1 MRMVI
6 PPCPLGALGKWSVT
20 LSCCCWSFCCALGSL
35 PLVIFGLCL
44 FDKVG
49 LKLVKTF
56 STSVLDR
63 CSSHLVIWNSMPSIR
78 LPLLPYNTV
87 KGPLISTRAPFGYDT
102 VSVAFLQTSRQRPS
116 ASIVSVPY
124 SVCSRNRSA
133 PVSKYIQ
140 KKRGRLALGISTFF
154 WSSYGAQIKRPSG
167 RN

>member
-1 MRMVI
+1 MVM
-6 PPCPLGALGKWSVT
+6 PLCPLGALGRWSAT
-20 LSCCCWSFCCALGSL
+20 LSCCCWSFCCAFGSL
-35 PLVIFGLCL
+35 PFVIFGLCL

-56 STSVLDR
+56 STSILDR

-78 LPLLPYNTV
+78 LPLLPYKTV

-102 VSVAFLQTSRQRPS
+102 VSVAFLQASRQRPS
-116 ASIVSVPY
+116 ASNVSVPY

-140 KKRGRLALGISTFF
+140 KNLGRLALGISTFL
-154 WSSYGAQIKRPSG
+154 WSS
-167 RN
+167 